1 MREKAACLISTTQN
15 PVSLMPKSTTE
26 SPSSDLFNWTEPVIM
41 FAWQIFIFLS
51 LRNAIFH
58 GYEDS
63 ESLLSSIANVT
74 RPLFAYASP
83 LVVTVFAAGYLLV
96 FLLPAMGKS
105 NRLLLDVL
113 GFFLIA
119 RTVIG
124 FLMLNLLIINPLSD
138 NMLLLRQFLC
148 FMPAL
153 ILAWGWLYWRL
164 DQGARRHGRQLL
176 LFPEDCP
183 NDIREPLSTF
193 DYYYHSAMVAFIF
206 ELSEVEPLTKPMK
219 VLFLLNAGMMLDL
232 VGLVLTQA
240 IGLAGTG

>member
-1 MREKAACLISTTQN
+1 
-15 PVSLMPKSTTE
+15 MPKSTTE

-124 FLMLNLLIINPLSD
+124 FFMLNLLIINPLSD